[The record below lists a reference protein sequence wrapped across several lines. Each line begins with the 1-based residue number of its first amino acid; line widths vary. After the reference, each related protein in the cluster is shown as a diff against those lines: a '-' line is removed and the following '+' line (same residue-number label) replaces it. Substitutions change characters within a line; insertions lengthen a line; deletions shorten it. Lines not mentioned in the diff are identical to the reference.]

1 MALPKGGS
9 LSSRDVIR
17 KLEADGWKLK
27 RITGS
32 HHHFVHPFKHGKV
45 TVAHPVKDIPIGT
58 LKSIE
63 RQSGI
68 KLR

>member
-1 MALPKGGS
+1 MARTSSSS
-9 LSSRDVIR
+9 LSSREIISRIED
-17 KLEADGWKLK
+17 DGWKLK

-32 HHHFVHPFKHGKV
+32 HHHFSHPIKLGKV